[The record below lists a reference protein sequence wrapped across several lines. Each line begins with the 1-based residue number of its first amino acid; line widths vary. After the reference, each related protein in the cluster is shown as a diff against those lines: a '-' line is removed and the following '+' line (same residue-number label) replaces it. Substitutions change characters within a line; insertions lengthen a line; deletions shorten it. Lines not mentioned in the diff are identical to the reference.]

1 MLFLLSLAGA
11 VVGTWLWFSLGR
23 SHAGTRTRRAAGLGA
38 LAFLALAVLQTF
50 TIVPAG
56 AVGIVDMFGN
66 VSLSTLK
73 AGPQL
78 VNPMARVVKMS
89 IQTQELPVSMEV
101 PSKEGLTLKLEASVQ
116 FHLDIDRA
124 YEIYKTVGDDYVA
137 VLVDQQFRS
146 VTSTTTSSYDA
157 TALYTSQRAQVA
169 KLITDRLRAILTPR
183 GIIVEDDGVRFHKL
197 TLPQRLAAAIEERLG
212 AELDSQRALEKARE
226 EAERRRIEA
235 QGIADSQH
243 IVAQGL
249 TPELLKLKGIE
260 ATLKLA
266 ESPNAKVIVVGSGK
280 DGLPLILGN
289 Q

>member
-11 VVGTWLWFSLGR
+11 LVGTWLWFSLRR
-23 SHAGTRTRRAAGLGA
+23 SHAGTRTRHAAGLGA
-38 LAFLALAVLQTF
+38 LAFLVLATLQTF

-56 AVGIVDMFGN
+56 AVGIVDTFGN

-89 IQTQELPVSMEV
+89 IQTQELLVVMEV

-146 VTSTTTSSYDA
+146 VTSSTTPGYDA
-157 TALYTSQRAQVA
+157 TALYTSQRAQLA
-169 KLITDRLRAILTPR
+169 KLITDRLRGILTPR

-266 ESPNAKVIVVGSGK
+266 ESPNAKVIVVGSGR

>member
-1 MLFLLSLAGA
+1 MLFLLSLAGS
-11 VVGTWLWFSLGR
+11 VVGAWLWVSLRR
-23 SHAGTRTRRAAGLGA
+23 SHPGTHTRRAAGLAA
-38 LAFLALAVLQTF
+38 LVFLVLAALQTF

-56 AVGIVDMFGN
+56 AVGILDVFGN
-66 VSLSTLK
+66 VSLLTLK
-73 AGPQL
+73 SGPQL
-78 VNPMARVVKMS
+78 VNPMGRVVKMS
-89 IQTQELPVSMEV
+89 IQTQELPVVMEV

-124 YEIYKTVGDDYVA
+124 YEIYRTVGDDYVA

-146 VTSTTTSSYDA
+146 VASGATSAYDA
-157 TALYTSQRAQVA
+157 TALYTSQRAAVA
-169 KLITDRLRAILTPR
+169 KLITDRLRGILTPR

-212 AELDSQRALEKARE
+212 AELDSQRALEKARG

-235 QGIADSQH
+235 QGIADSQR

>member
-1 MLFLLSLAGA
+1 MLFLLGLIGCAVGA
-11 VVGTWLWFSLGR
+11 WLWFSLR
-23 SHAGTRTRRAAGLGA
+23 QSHAGTHTRQAAGLAA
-38 LAFLALAVLQTF
+38 LTFLVLAALQTF

-56 AVGIVDMFGN
+56 AVGILDVFGD

-73 AGPQL
+73 PGLQL
-78 VNPMARVVKMS
+78 VNPMGRVVKMS
-89 IQTQELPVSMEV
+89 IQTQEFPVVMEV

-124 YEIYKTVGDDYVA
+124 YEIYKTVGDNYVA

-146 VTSTTTSSYDA
+146 VTSSTTPGYDA

-197 TLPQRLAAAIEERLG
+197 TLPQRLANAIEERLG
-212 AELDSQRALEKARE
+212 ADLDSQRALEKARQ
-226 EAERRRIEA
+226 EAERKRIEA
-235 QGIADSQH
+235 QGTADAQR
-243 IVAQGL
+243 ILAQGL

-260 ATLKLA
+260 ATQKLA
-266 ESPNAKVIVVGSGK
+266 ESSNTKIVVIGSGK
-280 DGLPLILGN
+280 EGLPLILGN